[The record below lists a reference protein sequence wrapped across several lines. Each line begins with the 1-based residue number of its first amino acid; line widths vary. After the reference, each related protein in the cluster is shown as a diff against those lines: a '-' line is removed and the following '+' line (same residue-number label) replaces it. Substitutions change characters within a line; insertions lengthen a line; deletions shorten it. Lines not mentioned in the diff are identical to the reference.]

1 MKKQAAIES
10 EYAKNMLKLVKSFQ
24 VEEPK
29 KKAKREDASSPLL
42 EQP

>member
-10 EYAKNMLKLVKSFQ
+10 EYAKNMSKLVKSFQ

-29 KKAKREDASSPLL
+29 KKAKREDSVLQL
-42 EQP
+42 EPP